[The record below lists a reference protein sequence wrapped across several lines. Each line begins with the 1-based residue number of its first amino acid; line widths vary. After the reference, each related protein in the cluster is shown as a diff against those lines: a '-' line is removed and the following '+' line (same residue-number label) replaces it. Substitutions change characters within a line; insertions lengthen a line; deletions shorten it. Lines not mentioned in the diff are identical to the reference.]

1 MRARQRKAV
10 TPRHTPTVTP
20 DSRVSGVIRG
30 PSESHT
36 ATDEWTPAQG
46 RGDSRSRLLRSV
58 SLAVAVLFASPALAQ
73 QAETDAQSA
82 ERYFDRLDQKKQG
95 FFTLADMQRVEG
107 KAFKRTDDNKDGVLT
122 LSEYTFGIPDDRQ
135 DVIDRFTRR
144 YRLADA
150 DNNGG
155 ILFDEYMDFCT
166 RVVAAAD
173 TNQDGMVTKEE
184 FIAASSSGSAE

>member
-1 MRARQRKAV
+1 MRVRQLFFAGLV
-10 TPRHTPTVTP
+10 TAL
-20 DSRVSGVIRG
+20 SSI
-30 PSESHT
+30 
-36 ATDEWTPAQG
+36 PA
-46 RGDSRSRLLRSV
+46 
-58 SLAVAVLFASPALAQ
+58 FAQ
-73 QAETDAQSA
+73 QVETDAQSA
-82 ERYFDRLDQKKQG
+82 ERYFQRLDQKKQG

-122 LSEYTFGIPDDRQ
+122 LSEYIFGIPDDRQ

-155 ILFDEYMDFCT
+155 ILFDEYMDFCA

-173 TNQDGMVTKEE
+173 ANQDGMVTKEE
-184 FIAASSSGSAE
+184 FVAASSGSAE

>member
-1 MRARQRKAV
+1 MRVR
-10 TPRHTPTVTP
+10 TVLLA
-20 DSRVSGVIRG
+20 SLL
-30 PSESHT
+30 T
-36 ATDEWTPAQG
+36 ALSA
-46 RGDSRSRLLRSV
+46 
-58 SLAVAVLFASPALAQ
+58 APALAQ
-73 QAETDAQSA
+73 ETDAESA
-82 ERYFDRLDQKKQG
+82 ARYFDRLDQKKQG

-107 KAFKRTDDNKDGVLT
+107 KAFKRIDDNKDGVLT
-122 LSEYTFGIPDDRQ
+122 LSEYIFGIPDDKQ

-155 ILFDEYMDFCT
+155 ILFDEYMDFCA

-184 FIAASSSGSAE
+184 FVAASSSGSAE